1 MANST
6 RLDPITSG
14 KPAGAPASNQYGT
27 FKVHYCSPAQA
38 RFIQRLLDER
48 DHQFDIADATKVNK
62 KHASRI
68 IEGLLACPKKAGV
81 FTPPTEKQ
89 LSFLD
94 LLSKTR
100 ESAETI
106 IKFDLYQN
114 GVQSIHELQRDQITL
129 LINALVAQPK
139 LPYVDPELEV
149 GAYLHDGVIYSV
161 RKGRESGRLQA
172 YIYNADDKHW
182 DFVREAVA
190 KIKPAERL
198 TLSQA
203 VQHSA
208 QTGSCVH
215 CGRTLTLQK
224 SVMAGM
230 GKICASKYF

>member
-94 LLSKTR
+94 LLSTTR
-100 ESAETI
+100 ESAPTI
-106 IKFDLYQN
+106 IKFFTDHN
-114 GVQSIHELQRDQITL
+114 KVQSVHQLQRDQITL
-129 LINALVAQPK
+129 LINSLVAQPK
-139 LPYVDPELEV
+139 IPDVEPDLEV

-182 DFVREAVA
+182 DYLKNMV
-190 KIKPAERL
+190 KQIKPAERL
-198 TLSQA
+198 TLAQA